1 MTQNT
6 LPRWKKALFAVVVV
20 ALLLVVVEA
29 AAWVGGA
36 IAFGDRFSR
45 SRLQAQRTGLV
56 ESHGRVVGR
65 PRWIENEILHPYV
78 GFLPVERVVH
88 GRGGL
93 AAATPATGPVD
104 PANQLVVAVVGGSFA
119 HQFADDGLP
128 HLIARLRELPAFRGR
143 TFVAL
148 NAAVG
153 GHKQP
158 QQLMTVAY
166 LLALGERVDIL
177 INLDGFNDIALH
189 PTENAPARVFP
200 AYPRRWHQRV
210 EGVLSR
216 DALRVMLE
224 RAGLE
229 DRRTG
234 LARSFSRAPWR
245 SLHTSNLVYLALDA
259 RVEAQLAAVDRKLL
273 STEAQAT
280 APIVATGP
288 LIEFKSE
295 REMLTYLV
303 DLWRRS
309 SRAIHDLTA
318 GAGIRYYHFLQPN
331 QYAPA
336 SKPMGADEKRT
347 AVRPAVPYRRL
358 VETAYPL
365 LREAGAALAG
375 TGVRFHDLTTVYAAH
390 PEPLYIDACC
400 HVSTR
405 GSRIVAD
412 RIFDAIARDEQR

>member
-1 MTQNT
+1 MTERT
-6 LPRWKKALFAVVVV
+6 LPLWKKAAFAVVILG
-20 ALLLVVVEA
+20 LLLVVVEA
-29 AAWVGGA
+29 GAWAAGA
-36 IAFGDRFSR
+36 LAFGERFSR
-45 SRLQAQRTGLV
+45 SRLQARRTGLV
-56 ESHGRVVGR
+56 ESRGRVAGR
-65 PRWIENEILHPYV
+65 PRWIENEILHPYL
-78 GFLPVERVVH
+78 GFLPAERVLH
-88 GRGGL
+88 GRGGV
-93 AAATPATGPVD
+93 AAVTEPAD
-104 PANQLVVAVVGGSFA
+104 PANQFVVAVVGGSFA
-119 HQFADDGLP
+119 LQFAEEGLP
-128 HLIARLRELPAFRGR
+128 HLIARLRELPALRGK
-143 TFVAL
+143 TVVGL

-177 INLDGFNDIALH
+177 INLDGFNDVALH

-229 DRRTG
+229 DRRTS
-234 LARSFSRAPWR
+234 LARTFSRAPWR
-245 SLHTSNLVYLALDA
+245 SLNTSNLIYLALDA
-259 RVEAQLAAVDRKLL
+259 RVEAQLTDVDRKLL
-273 STEAQAT
+273 SIEEQAT
-280 APIVATGP
+280 APLVATGP
-288 LIEFKSE
+288 RIEFKSE
-295 REMLTYLV
+295 RDMLTHLA

-309 SRAIHDLTA
+309 SRAIHDLAA

-331 QYAPA
+331 QYVPG
-336 SKPMGADEKRT
+336 SKPMGADEKRD
-347 AVRPAVPYRRL
+347 AVRPASPYRRL
-358 VETAYPL
+358 VEAAYPL
-365 LREAGAALAG
+365 LRESGQALAA

-405 GSRIVAD
+405 GSVIVAD
-412 RIFDAIARDEQR
+412 RIFDAIRRDLTRPGP